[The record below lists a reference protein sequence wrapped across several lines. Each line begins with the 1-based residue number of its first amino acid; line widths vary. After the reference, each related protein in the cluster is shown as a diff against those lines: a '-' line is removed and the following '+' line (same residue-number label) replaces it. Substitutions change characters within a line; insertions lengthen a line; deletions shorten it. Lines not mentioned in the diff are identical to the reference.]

1 MTLTNNHLYT
11 SKNKYKMI
19 KSSIV
24 IIVYIIGLII
34 GATVLGLW
42 NAETSPKSLLGLGW
56 TAIFLIG
63 LFYAEKNDS

>member
-1 MTLTNNHLYT
+1 M
-11 SKNKYKMI
+11 S